1 MTGVLE
7 VVNVVLVIVA
17 VVMVKRRAD
26 DVYGMKR
33 AHLKAACFEIWESE
47 AHSLQSGLWIA
58 VRILS
63 ASAEKLQ
70 ATFVW

>member
-1 MTGVLE
+1 MTGILE
-7 VVNVVLVIVA
+7 VLHVVLVIVA

-26 DVYGMKR
+26 GVCGMER
-33 AHLKAACFEIWESE
+33 AHLKAGYRCEIWTFE
-47 AHSLQSGLWIA
+47 AHSQSCLWIA
-58 VRILS
+58 VRILP